1 MTERSA
7 LSIHTLLSQHR
18 GDMMSFLSSN
28 LFYCFLFF
36 IALQFTVWFST
47 NLQFVSEDLQS
58 KSFYIMLALSI
69 PTSIVAYYGSKYG
82 YAAFGGSVWSV
93 RFFAFAMSYLIFP
106 VLTWWLLG
114 ESMFTLKT
122 MLCVALSFIIIAIQV
137 WM

>member
-1 MTERSA
+1 
-7 LSIHTLLSQHR
+7 
-18 GDMMSFLSSN
+18 MSFLTSN
-28 LFYCFLFF
+28 LFYCFLCFL
-36 IALQFTVWFST
+36 ALQFTVWFST

-58 KSFYIMLALSI
+58 KSFYVMLALSI

-82 YAAFGGSVWSV
+82 YAAFEESVWAV

-114 ESMFTLKT
+114 ESMFTMKT
-122 MLCVALSFIIIAIQV
+122 MLCVALSFVIIAIQI